1 MAIKI
6 HKNGPFFTK
15 AIKSLKFSG
24 FLFSLSGLLLKRF
37 QSKHVVKAF
46 PQKIVASLFFLI
58 KMATNEL
65 VCHYIEVIKT
75 SIITV
80 LSAI

>member
-1 MAIKI
+1 MAIKS
-6 HKNGPFFTK
+6 HKKWTFFTK
-15 AIKSLKFSG
+15 AIKSHKFSG

-37 QSKHVVKAF
+37 QSKHVKAF
-46 PQKIVASLFFLI
+46 PPKIVASMFFLI

-65 VCHYIEVIKT
+65 ICHYIEVIKT